1 MAYKRYLTPPE
12 SLHQSTKAPKPDAS
26 NLKTLKTM
34 KPIRIVLTLSCAL
47 LAMVSLGAFAAPP
60 QKVTLQ
66 YDVSRNGT
74 VMVEIVER
82 LEHDGK
88 SYSLTSDAKGKGIYA
103 MMRAG
108 TVKRSSKGTVIAS
121 GLRPEEFHDK
131 RGDRPER
138 TARFDWGKVTV
149 LHGEEGK
156 LETKPVA
163 APERVSDRLAMYW
176 TFAFRPLPG
185 KDASV
190 SLAVADG
197 GQFDDFRF
205 APAGNETIKTSAG
218 DLETLKLVKV
228 PDPGDERGTTIWLA
242 TKQSNLPVRILVTE
256 KDGTRIDQ
264 VVTAISTQ

>member
-1 MAYKRYLTPPE
+1 M
-12 SLHQSTKAPKPDAS
+12 PDAAH
-26 NLKTLKTM
+26 LKTPKTM
-34 KPIRIVLTLSCAL
+34 KPIRFVPSLCCAL
-47 LAMVSLGAFAAPP
+47 LAAVSLGVRAAPP
-60 QKVTLQ
+60 QKLTLQ

-82 LEHDGK
+82 LEHEGK

-103 MMRAG
+103 MVRSG
-108 TVKRSSKGTVIAS
+108 TVKRSSKGTVIAT

-149 LHGEEGK
+149 LHGEGGK
-156 LETKPVA
+156 LETKPIA
-163 APERVSDRLAMYW
+163 SPERVSDRLAMYW
-176 TFAFRPLPG
+176 TFAFRPLPA

-205 APAGNETIKTSAG
+205 VSAG
-218 DLETLKLVKV
+218 TETVKTGAGDIEALKLVKV
-228 PDPGDERGTTIWLA
+228 PDPGDERGTVIWLGI
-242 TKQSNLPVRILVTE
+242 KHGYVPVRILVVE

-264 VVTAISTQ
+264 VVTSISTQ

>member
-1 MAYKRYLTPPE
+1 
-12 SLHQSTKAPKPDAS
+12 
-26 NLKTLKTM
+26 M
-34 KPIRIVLTLSCAL
+34 KPIRFFLTLSCAL
-47 LAMVSLGAFAAPP
+47 LATISLGAFAAPP
-60 QKVTLQ
+60 QKLTLQ

-103 MMRAG
+103 MVRSG
-108 TVKRSSKGTVIAS
+108 TVKRSSKGAVIAA

-138 TARFDWGKVTV
+138 TTRFDWGKVTV

-156 LETKPVA
+156 LETKPIA
-163 APERVSDRLAMYW
+163 SPERVSDRLAMYW
-176 TFAFRPLPG
+176 TFAFLPLPA

-205 APAGNETIKTSAG
+205 ASAG
-218 DLETLKLVKV
+218 TETVKTGAGDIEALKLVKV
-228 PDPGDERGTTIWLA
+228 PDPGDERGTVIWLGI
-242 TKQSNLPVRILVTE
+242 KHSYVPVRILVVE

-264 VVTAISTQ
+264 VVTSISTQ